1 MSETYDTDVLIA
13 GAGPAGL
20 VLGIEL
26 ARRGIAFR
34 LIEQRTAP
42 LQASRGKGTQPRTL
56 EIYEDIGALPG
67 YLEISGPYPPLCM
80 VNGDTV
86 IGERPFNVQIDP
98 TPDIPYPNMLM
109 APQWRTDAVL
119 RATLHAHGGEVK
131 DGVELRRVEQDG
143 GGVTATLQVG
153 RQSSSVRAKYLVG
166 TDGGR
171 STVRTAL
178 GINFPG
184 EAMAARRLVFG
195 DICVDNLARDKWWIW
210 QTEPGPVGLCPLPH
224 VDAFQLMIPLA
235 DNEEPELSEASVI
248 ALFQSRTGRT
258 NLRIHDATWLSL
270 FSPSL
275 RLADAYRKER
285 VIIAGDAAHVHPPTG
300 AQGLNTSI
308 QDVYNLGWKLARVL
322 RGEATDALLATYE
335 AERRPVA
342 AQVLDI
348 SGRLTRARRDDG
360 TIQTRGRQTQQLDIN
375 YRGSTLTVDRGRPGR
390 TLVAG
395 DRAPDGIYKAGD
407 GSRRRVFED
416 LRGPQF
422 TLLLFDGVE
431 IDLPADVRDLRV
443 VKLSSEGGPAATYG
457 VTGPTAVLV
466 RPDNYIGLFDESPDT
481 RSVVNYFAGKIRA
494 GA

>member
-1 MSETYDTDVLIA
+1 MSVTHDTDVLIA

-20 VLGIEL
+20 VLGIVL

-34 LIEQRTAP
+34 LIEQRTEP
-42 LQASRGKGTQPRTL
+42 LQASRGKGSQPRTL

-67 YLEISGPYPPLCM
+67 YLEVSGPYPPLRM
-80 VNGDTV
+80 LKGDTV

-98 TPDIPYPNMLM
+98 TPDIPYPNMIM

-119 RATLHAHGGEVK
+119 RATLHAHGGEVE
-131 DGVELRRVEQDG
+131 DGVELRRFEQDG
-143 GGVTATLQVG
+143 GGVTATLLAG
-153 RQSSSVRAKYLVG
+153 GQSSNVTAKYLVG
-166 TDGGR
+166 ADGGR
-171 STVRTAL
+171 SVVRTAL

-184 EAMAARRLVFG
+184 EAMAARRIIFG

-210 QTEPGPVGLCPLPH
+210 QTEHGPVGLCPLPH

-235 DNEEPELSEASVI
+235 DNEEPEISEASVI

-258 NLRIHDATWLSL
+258 DLRIHDATWLSL
-270 FSPSL
+270 FIPSL

-285 VIIAGDAAHVHPPTG
+285 VFIAGDAAHVHPPTG

-322 RGEATDALLATYE
+322 RGEATDKLLATYE

-342 AQVLDI
+342 AQMLDI
-348 SGRLTRARRDDG
+348 AGGLTRGADG
-360 TIQTRGRQTQQLDIN
+360 TVQPRGRQTQQLDIN
-375 YRGSTLTVDRGRPGR
+375 YRGSTLSVDRGRSGR

-395 DRAPDGIYKAGD
+395 DRAPDAIYEAGD
-407 GSRRRVFED
+407 GTQRRVFED

-422 TLLLFDGVE
+422 TLLLFGGIE
-431 IDLPADVRDLRV
+431 IDPPADVRDLKV
-443 VKLSSEGGPAATYG
+443 VRLSAEGEPAATYG
-457 VTGPTAVLV
+457 VTGPTAVLI
-466 RPDNYIGLFDESPDT
+466 RPDNYIGLFDESPDAG
-481 RSVVNYFAGKIRA
+481 SVANYFAGKIRA
-494 GA
+494 